1 VRRWL
6 PAGPAGHVLITS
18 RAQVWG
24 GLAVPVDVDV
34 LTTEEAV
41 AFLAGRVPA
50 LAEAADGGPAR
61 TWAAA
66 LAAELGGLPLALE
79 QAAAYLEATGLAPAR
94 YLEKFRSRRAV
105 MLTRGEDLTYG
116 GTVDT
121 CWALALDRL
130 QTTAPAAA
138 RLLEVAAY
146 LGPDPIPLAWLTP
159 AALDGPLKVAVA
171 DGDLD
176 ELIAAIR
183 SYSLARRHGDSLQL
197 HRLVATVIRAHLPTT
212 VQPATAA
219 QACRVLAAAQP
230 ASDSRDPAGWP
241 AWAALAAHTLAA
253 PALHPDQHPDV
264 DHDPATSR
272 LLLSVIDY
280 LQASRAGSATSTPAA
295 DLHSRWTSLLGPEHP
310 DTLWAA
316 ENLAL
321 DLYVLGE
328 YRAARALDEDT
339 LTRRRRVLGDD
350 HPDTLISAANL
361 ALDLSALGEHRA
373 AREWDDFVRRH
384 RRQS

>member
-230 ASDSRDPAGWP
+230 GQRLPRPGRLARLGGPGRPHPGRPRPAPRPTPGRRP
-241 AWAALAAHTLAA
+241 RPGHPPAA
-253 PALHPDQHPDV
+253 PVRHRLPPGQPGRIRHLHP
-264 DHDPATSR
+264 
-272 LLLSVIDY
+272 
-280 LQASRAGSATSTPAA
+280 
-295 DLHSRWTSLLGPEHP
+295 
-310 DTLWAA
+310 
-316 ENLAL
+316 
-321 DLYVLGE
+321 
-328 YRAARALDEDT
+328 
-339 LTRRRRVLGDD
+339 RRR
-350 HPDTLISAANL
+350 PPQP
-361 ALDLSALGEHRA
+361 LDQPPRPRA
-373 AREWDDFVRRH
+373 
-384 RRQS
+384 S